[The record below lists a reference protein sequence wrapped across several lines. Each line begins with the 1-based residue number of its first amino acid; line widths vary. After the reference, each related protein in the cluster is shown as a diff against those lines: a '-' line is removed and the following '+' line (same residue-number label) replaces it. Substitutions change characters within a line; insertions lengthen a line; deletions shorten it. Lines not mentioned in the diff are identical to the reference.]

1 METDP
6 TLLRYA
12 STITEQKKCWELLAE
27 KFDRF
32 QTLRNNTQQ
41 HPTTCNKVCK
51 RKQHVTSNNVG
62 SCWPTM
68 LRPFARGLIDHRC
81 RPISGREIPQ
91 LSLEI
96 VKRAYENKNG
106 DDFCFFS
113 ARWCGR
119 VFENSTLLEFFAGLK
134 KKTSV
139 KRLVI
144 AAMGVWPWSPE
155 RIWFKVFMLR
165 FVCCYLVHL

>member
-1 METDP
+1 
-6 TLLRYA
+6 
-12 STITEQKKCWELLAE
+12 
-27 KFDRF
+27 
-32 QTLRNNTQQ
+32 
-41 HPTTCNKVCK
+41 
-51 RKQHVTSNNVG
+51 
-62 SCWPTM
+62 M
-68 LRPFARGLIDHRC
+68 LRPFARGFIDHRC

-119 VFENSTLLEFFAGLK
+119 VFENSTLLEFLGGLK

-144 AAMGVWPWSPE
+144 AAMGVWPWSPK